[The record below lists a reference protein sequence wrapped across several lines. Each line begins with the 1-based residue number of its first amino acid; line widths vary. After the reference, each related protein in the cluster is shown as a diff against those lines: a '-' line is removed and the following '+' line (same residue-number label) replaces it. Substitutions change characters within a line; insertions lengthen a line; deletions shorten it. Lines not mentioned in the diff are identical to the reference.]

1 MFENDRAAAE
11 PKVNMGSETLHLQSP
26 QGLGIFKVLTPCVHK
41 KSISHSI
48 AIRMSLPSYY
58 GTSRVVQDH
67 YLSNLYKT
75 E

>member
-41 KSISHSI
+41 KIN
-48 AIRMSLPSYY
+48 
-58 GTSRVVQDH
+58 
-67 YLSNLYKT
+67 LSFNSNQNEPAVLS
-75 E
+75 